1 MTEDTNLEQ
10 AAALTLMLALKR
22 AVSVLQGEFPEIML
36 EAKTK
41 PKEVVVSAFLVAAVA
56 EYEQCPPTIKNL
68 MKNSIMELMKKH
80 GE

>member
-1 MTEDTNLEQ
+1 MNLEQ
-10 AAALTLMLALKR
+10 AAAVTLMLALKR
-22 AVSVLQGEFPEIML
+22 AVSTLQGEYPEIML

-68 MKNSIMELMKKH
+68 IKSSIMELTKEY